1 MSLKNLIPKE
11 HGAWAIF
18 ILPYFVGATVGGGIS
33 GRGILGFFGIILLF
47 LSRQPL
53 NLILKMYFSEVRLQR
68 IKRGELWQAFLL
80 FLGGGVGIFFWLIVR
95 NRLGDLIKIG
105 LIALFL
111 FLFHTYLALYRKE
124 RTLFGELLGVALLA
138 ISAPVG
144 VVLSGGKL
152 SRGTLILWL
161 LNVFYFAGSIF
172 YIKMRKKAV
181 RARKKIPS
189 FPFNINLVKECLTYI
204 VLLIIILVLL
214 VFTKSVPVLVPLAF
228 IPMVIYTLWG
238 IIVLRPKFEIMKQ
251 GLVQTSLALIF
262 SVLIIIFWR

>member
-1 MSLKNLIPKE
+1 MSLKTLIPKE
-11 HGAWAIF
+11 HGAWAIL
-18 ILPYFVGATVGGGIS
+18 ILPYFVGVAVGGGIS
-33 GRGILGFFGIILLF
+33 GRGILGFFGLLLLF

-53 NLILKMYFSEVRLQR
+53 HLILKMYFSEVRLQR
-68 IKRGELWQAFLL
+68 IKRRELWPAFLL
-80 FLGGGVGIFFWLIVR
+80 FLGGGIGIFLWLIFR
-95 NRLGDLIKIG
+95 YRLGDLIIIG
-105 LIALFL
+105 LIALSL

-124 RTLFGELLGVALLA
+124 RTLIGELLGVALLT

-144 VVLSGGKL
+144 VVLSAGKF

-172 YIKMRKKAV
+172 YIKMRKKAA
-181 RARKKIPS
+181 RARKRILS
-189 FPFNINLVKECLTYI
+189 FPFNINLVKECLAYI

-228 IPMVIYTLWG
+228 IPMVIHTLWS

-251 GLVQTSLALIF
+251 GLVQTSLSLIF
-262 SVLIIIFWR
+262 GVLIIIFWK

>member
-1 MSLKNLIPKE
+1 MSLKTLIPKE
-11 HGAWAIF
+11 HGAWAIL
-18 ILPYFVGATVGGGIS
+18 ILPYFVGVTVGGGIS
-33 GRGILGFFGIILLF
+33 GRGVLGFFGILLLF

-53 NLILKMYFSEVRLQR
+53 HLNLKMYFSEVRLQR
-68 IKRGELWQAFLL
+68 SKKGELWQAFLL
-80 FLGGGVGIFFWLIVR
+80 FLGGGLGIFLWLIFR
-95 NRLGDLIKIG
+95 YRLGDLIIIG

-111 FLFHTYLALYRKE
+111 FSLHTYLALYRKE
-124 RTLFGELLGVALLA
+124 RTLIGELLGVALLT
-138 ISAPVG
+138 ISASVG

-152 SRGTLILWL
+152 SGGTIILWL

-181 RARKKIPS
+181 RTRKRIPS

-228 IPMVIYTLWG
+228 IPMVIHTLWS
-238 IIVLRPKFEIMKQ
+238 IIALRPKFEIMKQ
-251 GLVQTSLALIF
+251 GLVQTGLSLIF
-262 SVLIIIFWR
+262 CVLIVIFWR